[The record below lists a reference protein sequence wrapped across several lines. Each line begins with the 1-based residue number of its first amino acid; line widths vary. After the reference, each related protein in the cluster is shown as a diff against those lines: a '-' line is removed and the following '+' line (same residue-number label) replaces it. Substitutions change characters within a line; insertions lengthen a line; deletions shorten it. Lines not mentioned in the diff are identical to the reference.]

1 MKILVTGG
9 LGFIG
14 SNFINLHLKK
24 YPNDFIVN
32 LDRNDYCS
40 NIHNVNQCDNYKL
53 FIGDICN
60 KDLVLQILNDYNINI
75 VYHFAAQSHVDNSF
89 GNSLQFTID
98 NILGTHTLLECCHLY
113 GKLIK
118 FIHMSTDEVY
128 GEVDINHKGCI
139 EKSILNP
146 TNPYSA
152 TKAGAESLV
161 HSYHYSFKLPVVICR
176 CNNVYGPN
184 QYYEKLI
191 PKFIKQLHDNEK
203 CTVHGMGQSRRNF
216 IHVDDVC
223 NAIDIISKRGK
234 INHVYNIGS
243 TNEYSVLEILEK
255 LVNVIKKGEDFT
267 NWIEFVDDRHYND
280 FRYTVD
286 STSLKNLGWVECKD
300 FDTSLID
307 LIKGFM

>member
-14 SNFINLHLKK
+14 SNFINNYLKK

-40 NIHNVNQCDNYKL
+40 NVDNVQMTNNYKL
-53 FIGDICN
+53 IICDICS
-60 KDLVLQILNDYNINI
+60 KELVFKILNDYNISI

-89 GNSLQFTID
+89 GNSLQFTVD

-128 GEVDINHKGCI
+128 GEVDIHHTGCI

-146 TNPYSA
+146 TNPYAA
-152 TKAGAESLV
+152 TKAGAEALV
-161 HSYHYSFKLPVVICR
+161 HSYHYSFKLPVIICR
-176 CNNVYGPN
+176 GNNVYGAN
-184 QYYEKLI
+184 QYHEKLI
-191 PKFIKQLHDNEK
+191 PKFIKHLHNNQK
-203 CTVHGMGQSRRNF
+203 CTVHGHGHSRRNF
-216 IHVDDVC
+216 IHVDDVF
-223 NAIDIISKRGK
+223 NAIDIIARRGK
-234 INHVYNIGS
+234 LNHVYNIGT

-255 LVNVIKKGEDFT
+255 LVSIMKPGDDFT
-267 NWIEFVDDRHYND
+267 DWIEYVGDRHYND
-280 FRYTVD
+280 FRYAVD
-286 STSLKNLGWVECKD
+286 SSSLKNLGWIEFVD
-300 FDTSLID
+300 FENSLHD
-307 LIKGFM
+307 LVKVYE